1 MPVQVPVSDE
11 AIDRVGALLEQLG
24 VRFELVLEAVS
35 GFGGRLDALREE
47 NYGQFT
53 EVGRQIRFLSEQ
65 IAENRDAI
73 AGVRSDLGAEIVR
86 LGETLGATRV
96 DFREQLSALRLA
108 LQNEMGVRAAQA
120 RDQLS
125 EEVSRRAEAVR
136 VQLGQEI
143 DALRDSLRSDA
154 PRRVPAATREGVDR
168 AIGEAAAQLKSD
180 VVSAAESVTKKLS
193 AELKQTNKAV
203 ADLARKFERFDDR
216 ITIQSRDQEQRVRKL
231 ERGRKAS

>member
-1 MPVQVPVSDE
+1 MSDE

-24 VRFELVLEAVS
+24 SRFELVLEAVS

-47 NYGQFT
+47 IFGQFT

-143 DALRDSLRSDA
+143 DGMRESLLRSDSA
-154 PRRVPAATREGVDR
+154 RRVPAATREGVDR
-168 AIGEAAAQLKSD
+168 AVGDAAAQIKAD
-180 VVSAAESVTKKLS
+180 VVSAAESMTKKLS

-203 ADLARKFERFDDR
+203 ADLTRKFERFDDR

-231 ERGRKAS
+231 ERGGRKAS

>member
-1 MPVQVPVSDE
+1 MSDE
-11 AIDRVGALLEQLG
+11 SIDRVGALLEQLG
-24 VRFELVLEAVS
+24 ARFELVLEAVS
-35 GFGGRLDALREE
+35 GFGGRLEAVREE
-47 NYGQFT
+47 IFNQFT
-53 EVGRQIRFLSEQ
+53 EVGRQIRFISEQ

-96 DFREQLSALRLA
+96 EFREQLSALKVA

-136 VQLGQEI
+136 IQLGQEI
-143 DALRDSLRSDA
+143 DVLRESLQADGA
-154 PRRVPAATREGVDR
+154 RRV
-168 AIGEAAAQLKSD
+168 IGDAAAQLKAD

-193 AELKQTNKAV
+193 AELKHTNKAV

-231 ERGRKAS
+231 ERSGRKAG

>member
-1 MPVQVPVSDE
+1 VPVQVPVSDE

-47 NYGQFT
+47 IFGQFT

>member
-1 MPVQVPVSDE
+1 MSDE
-11 AIDRVGALLEQLG
+11 SIDRVGALLEQLG

-35 GFGGRLDALREE
+35 GFGGRLEALREE
-47 NYGQFT
+47 IFGQFT
-53 EVGRQIRFLSEQ
+53 EVGRQIRFLSDQ
-65 IAENRDAI
+65 IAESRDAI

-96 DFREQLSALRLA
+96 EFREQLSALRLA

-125 EEVSRRAEAVR
+125 EEGSRRAEAVR

-143 DALRDSLRSDA
+143 DVLREALRSDGA
-154 PRRVPAATREGVDR
+154 RRV
-168 AIGEAAAQLKSD
+168 IGDAAAQLKAE
-180 VVSAAESVTKKLS
+180 VVGAAESVTKKLS
-193 AELKQTNKAV
+193 AELKHTNKAV

-231 ERGRKAS
+231 ERSGRKAG

>member
-1 MPVQVPVSDE
+1 MSEE

-24 VRFELVLEAVS
+24 ARFELVLEAVS

-47 NYGQFT
+47 IFGQFT

-143 DALRDSLRSDA
+143 DGMRESLLRAESS
-154 PRRVPAATREGVDR
+154 RRIPAATREGVDR
-168 AIGEAAAQLKSD
+168 AVGDAASQIKAD

-231 ERGRKAS
+231 ERGGRKAS

>member
-1 MPVQVPVSDE
+1 MSDE
-11 AIDRVGALLEQLG
+11 AIDRIGALLEQLG
-24 VRFELVLEAVS
+24 SRFELVLEAVS

-47 NYGQFT
+47 ISGQFT
-53 EVGRQIRFLSEQ
+53 EVGRQVRFLSEQ

-73 AGVRSDLGAEIVR
+73 AGVRADLGAEIVR

-143 DALRDSLRSDA
+143 DAMRESLLRADGA
-154 PRRVPAATREGVDR
+154 RRVPAATREGVDR
-168 AIGEAAAQLKSD
+168 AVGEATAQIKAD

-193 AELKQTNKAV
+193 AELKHTNKAV
-203 ADLARKFERFDDR
+203 AELARKFERFDDR

-231 ERGRKAS
+231 ERGGRKAG

>member
-1 MPVQVPVSDE
+1 VSDE
-11 AIDRVGALLEQLG
+11 SIDRVGALLEQLG
-24 VRFELVLEAVS
+24 ARFELVLEAVS
-35 GFGGRLDALREE
+35 GFGGRLEAVREE
-47 NYGQFT
+47 IFNQFT

-96 DFREQLSALRLA
+96 EFREQLSALRLA

-136 VQLGQEI
+136 IQLGQEI
-143 DALRDSLRSDA
+143 DVLRESLRADGS
-154 PRRVPAATREGVDR
+154 RR
-168 AIGEAAAQLKSD
+168 AIGDAAAQLKAD
-180 VVSAAESVTKKLS
+180 VVNAAESVTKKLS
-193 AELKQTNKAV
+193 AELKHTNKAV

-231 ERGRKAS
+231 ERSGRKAG

>member
-1 MPVQVPVSDE
+1 MPVSDE
-11 AIDRVGALLEQLG
+11 SIDRVGALLEQLG
-24 VRFELVLEAVS
+24 ARFELVLEAVS
-35 GFGGRLDALREE
+35 GFGGRLEALREE
-47 NYGQFT
+47 IFNQFT

-65 IAENRDAI
+65 IAENRDGI

-96 DFREQLSALRLA
+96 EFREQLSALRLA

-136 VQLGQEI
+136 IQLGQEI
-143 DALRDSLRSDA
+143 DMLRESLRADGS
-154 PRRVPAATREGVDR
+154 RRV
-168 AIGEAAAQLKSD
+168 IGDAAAQLKAD

-193 AELKQTNKAV
+193 AELKHTNKAV
-203 ADLARKFERFDDR
+203 ADLARKFDRFDDR

-231 ERGRKAS
+231 ERSGRKAG

>member
-1 MPVQVPVSDE
+1 MPVSDE
-11 AIDRVGALLEQLG
+11 SIDRVGALLEQLG
-24 VRFELVLEAVS
+24 ARFELVLEAVS

-47 NYGQFT
+47 IFNQFT

-96 DFREQLSALRLA
+96 EFREQLSALRLA

-136 VQLGQEI
+136 IQLGQEI
-143 DALRDSLRSDA
+143 DVLRESLRADGS
-154 PRRVPAATREGVDR
+154 RRV
-168 AIGEAAAQLKSD
+168 IGDAAAQLKAD
-180 VVSAAESVTKKLS
+180 VISAAESVTKKLS
-193 AELKQTNKAV
+193 AELKHTNKAV

-231 ERGRKAS
+231 ERSGRKAG